1 MARNRYAKDYR
12 LVETIDE
19 RGRIKTDYE
28 YIGAPYR
35 FEGEEA
41 AVARDKKLAIA
52 LCPLLWLLFLASM
65 LPNSNAMR
73 CMLVTL
79 PFVFTALP
87 LGFLTDIVLSVCFAR
102 EPLEHRHADKVNNS
116 LPPSALAAAVLSAAA
131 VLAQLVRALKGGEM
145 NGGDWLFLLGAAA
158 LSAACFYAFSFRKKL
173 AVGEA

>member
-19 RGRIKTDYE
+19 RGRIRTDYE

-35 FEGEEA
+35 FEGGEA
-41 AVARDKKLAIA
+41 AVARDKKRAVA

-73 CMLVTL
+73 SMYVAL
-79 PFVFTALP
+79 PFVFAALP
-87 LGFLTDIVLSVCFAR
+87 LGFLTDIVLSVCLAR
-102 EPLEHRHADKVNNS
+102 GSLEHRHADKINNR

-131 VLAQLVRALKGGEM
+131 VLAQLVRMLKGGEI
-145 NGGDWLFLLGAAA
+145 NRGDWLFLIGAAA
-158 LSAACFYAFSFRKKL
+158 LAAACFYAFSFRKKL
-173 AVGEA
+173 AVAEA